1 MAAVV
6 CQPCCSVPPA
16 RLSGK
21 GEAFMPA
28 CIEQFRLPRYREIPD
43 VGLYLDQ
50 TVKYVN
56 RYLLPLGCM
65 EITSS
70 MVSNYVKK
78 GYISSP
84 VRKQYDAD
92 QIAYLFFI
100 SVAKSVL
107 TMENIARLFD
117 MQRKAYTSEVAYDF
131 FCMELEN
138 MLQYTF
144 GLKPALEVVGTPEDR
159 SEAKIMLRST
169 ITAVTHIIYLS
180 SRFDSMSGAEA
191 APEQPENRLSLPEEK
206 P

>member
-1 MAAVV
+1 
-6 CQPCCSVPPA
+6 
-16 RLSGK
+16 
-21 GEAFMPA
+21 MPA

-56 RYLLPLGCM
+56 RYLVPLGCM

-78 GYISSP
+78 GYISNP

-100 SVAKSVL
+100 TVAKSVL

-117 MQRKAYTSEVAYDF
+117 MQKKAYSASVAYDF

-138 MLQYTF
+138 MIQFVFDRKSELDM
-144 GLKPALEVVGTPEDR
+144 VGVDNSGE
-159 SEAKIMLRST
+159 KVMLRNCI
-169 ITAVTHIIYLS
+169 ITVAHKVYLNALMAELRKEQTH
-180 SRFDSMSGAEA
+180 E
-191 APEQPENRLSLPEEK
+191 
-206 P
+206 

>member
-1 MAAVV
+1 M
-6 CQPCCSVPPA
+6 SVA
-16 RLSGK
+16 
-21 GEAFMPA
+21 
-28 CIEQFRLPRYREIPD
+28 IENFRLPRYREIPD

-56 RYLLPLGCM
+56 RYLAPLGCM

-70 MVSNYVKK
+70 MVSNYVKQ
-78 GYISSP
+78 GYISNP

-107 TMENIARLFD
+107 SMENIGRLFD
-117 MQRKAYTSEVAYDF
+117 MQKAAYPAEIAYDY

-144 GLKPALEVVGTPEDR
+144 GLKDALQEVGTPEDR

-180 SRFDSMSGAEA
+180 SRFDSMAAQEA
-191 APEQPENRLSLPEEK
+191 TDAPEESRLTLPE
-206 P
+206 

>member
-1 MAAVV
+1 M
-6 CQPCCSVPPA
+6 S
-16 RLSGK
+16 
-21 GEAFMPA
+21 A
-28 CIEQFRLPRYREIPD
+28 CIEQFRLPRFREIPD

-56 RYLLPLGCM
+56 RYLAPLGCM

-78 GYISSP
+78 GYISNP

-107 TMENIARLFD
+107 SMENIGRLFD
-117 MQRKAYTSEVAYDF
+117 MQRSAYTAEIAYDF

-138 MLQYTF
+138 MLWYHF
-144 GLKPALEVVGTPEDR
+144 GLKDTIDDVGVTATE
-159 SEAKIMLRST
+159 EKTLLRRFISSS
-169 ITAVTHIIYLS
+169 ANVIYLHNYFELVRR
-180 SRFDSMSGAEA
+180 SRTE
-191 APEQPENRLSLPEEK
+191 
-206 P
+206 

>member
-1 MAAVV
+1 MT
-6 CQPCCSVPPA
+6 
-16 RLSGK
+16 
-21 GEAFMPA
+21 A
-28 CIEQFRLPRYREIPD
+28 CIEQFRMPRYREIPD

-56 RYLLPLGCM
+56 RYLAPLGCM

-78 GYISSP
+78 GYISNP

-100 SVAKSVL
+100 SIAKSVL
-107 TMENIARLFD
+107 SMENIARLFE
-117 MQRKAYTSEVAYDF
+117 MQKKTYTAEVAYDF

-138 MLQYTF
+138 MLRYTF
-144 GLKPALEVVGTPEDR
+144 GLKKTLEAVGTPEDH
-159 SEAKIMLRST
+159 SEAKTMLRST

-180 SRFDSMSGAEA
+180 SRFETVVEESPAEERLTL
-191 APEQPENRLSLPEEK
+191 PEQEG
-206 P
+206 